1 MFTVLFYI
9 GTNKNG
15 TLDMGIDFLI
25 RQNRKVVPIEVKS
38 GDRFSTKS
46 LDKFKKK
53 FNDKIGIQYILYDG
67 DIKVDGEVIRLSY
80 FMTSIL

>member
-15 TLDMGIDFLI
+15 TPDMEIDFLI

-53 FNDKIGIQYILYDG
+53 FNNKIGIQYILYDG

-80 FMTSIL
+80 FMASIL

>member
-38 GDRFSTKS
+38 GDRFSTKT

-53 FNDKIGIQYILYDG
+53 FNNKIGIQYILYDG